1 MIAATHF
8 EWQIVREQIG
18 DRKKLTIECDPML
31 TFALAP
37 VIAFESLS
45 GHIPCSWL
53 RSSDLL
59 PFYHQYPA
67 ACCGD
72 FLFRLP
78 RGRLENRVGSGH
90 LRYVTLSNAFDG
102 IRSLSVRCM
111 VLTIGH
117 SWARFIHRANTRMN
131 IMHYPFG
138 EVHTISTGRV
148 INPLADTRRKSIAPM
163 LVFFIDEANPDGE
176 TQVMDTIETLRTFV
190 RVVETGSLS
199 AVAREMNGSQS
210 TISRHINQLE
220 EHFGVR
226 LLHRTTRHLSLTD
239 DGAGLNDHAKRVLE
253 SVDGMEM
260 ALGQHKSSP
269 TGHVRV
275 ATPVS

>member
-1 MIAATHF
+1 
-8 EWQIVREQIG
+8 
-18 DRKKLTIECDPML
+18 
-31 TFALAP
+31 
-37 VIAFESLS
+37 
-45 GHIPCSWL
+45 
-53 RSSDLL
+53 
-59 PFYHQYPA
+59 
-67 ACCGD
+67 
-72 FLFRLP
+72 
-78 RGRLENRVGSGH
+78 
-90 LRYVTLSNAFDG
+90 
-102 IRSLSVRCM
+102 M

-199 AVAREMNGSQS
+199 AVAREMNASQS

-275 ATPVS
+275 ATPVSLGMMLMKRVPVLVTRYPGLTVELVMQDRLGDMVEERLDLAITIGEVRAFR